1 MGCKTTDWKR
11 GSTVLEQR
19 QKRLLIIEDDEA
31 IRDVLTYSLKGEG
44 YQVYGAGTGK
54 GGLRL
59 LEQTEPDALLLDVM
73 LPDASG
79 FDLCKEVSAKYSIPI
94 LMLTARTDTIDKIIG
109 LELGADDYMTKPFEL
124 REVSARIKALL
135 RRKEKADNRYAA
147 QRVQLTQDVELDK
160 KGYAVFKL
168 GQEIKLKPK
177 EFELLLLFH
186 EYPGRVFSREEI
198 VDLVWEMDYEGDVRT
213 VDVHV
218 QRIRKKLDTSLIETV
233 FGIGYRLGGCGERGA
248 G

>member
-1 MGCKTTDWKR
+1 VRELK
-11 GSTVLEQR
+11 
-19 QKRLLIIEDDEA
+19 QKKLLVIEDDEA
-31 IRDVLTYSLKGEG
+31 IRDLLTYALRGEG
-44 YQVYGAGTGK
+44 YQVIGAGTGK

-59 LEQTEPDALLLDVM
+59 LEQAEPDALLLDAM

-79 FDLCKEVSAKYSIPI
+79 FDICKEVSEKYSIPI
-94 LMLTARTDTIDKIIG
+94 LMLTARTDTVDKIIG

-135 RRKEKADNRYAA
+135 RRKEKADRAGS
-147 QRVQLTQDVELDK
+147 QRVQIAQGVELDK
-160 KGYAVFKL
+160 KGYAVYKD
-168 GQEIKLKPK
+168 GEEIKLKPK

-198 VDLVWEMDYEGDVRT
+198 VDRVWEMDYDGDLRT

-218 QRIRKKLDTSLIETV
+218 QRIRKKLDVALIETV
-233 FGIGYRLGGCGERGA
+233 FGIGYRMGERGA